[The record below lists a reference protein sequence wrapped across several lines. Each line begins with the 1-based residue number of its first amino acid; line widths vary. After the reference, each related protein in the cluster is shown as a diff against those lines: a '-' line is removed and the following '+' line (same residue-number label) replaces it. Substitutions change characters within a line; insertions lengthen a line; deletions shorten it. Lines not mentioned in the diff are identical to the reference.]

1 MSSIKGAEY
10 NAPCVENSECHSYYT
25 KSYSCVNDHCIHNSF
40 EFNTWK
46 EWVGM
51 FTIIVISTLANA
63 GGLGA
68 GAVIIPVYIF
78 IYDFAPTD
86 SIPLSK
92 ITIFAGAIA
101 SVMLSACSR
110 REDDKNSLLIN
121 YEMAT
126 TMIPL
131 LLIGTMIGVL
141 LSKILPPVA
150 ITGCLCLYL
159 FFSTYKMCTKAIEIT
174 KKENAKRRL
183 VAENAELMNSPTKPL
198 DDSTL
203 NDQSAK
209 KEFLS
214 KEESDVVQGDGMITS
229 NEELQTQAYDVK
241 TTDIDT
247 LSKSLYHAKEVTCC
261 QHLKKQLPNL
271 GLLLLSFMVV

>member
-1 MSSIKGAEY
+1 
-10 NAPCVENSECHSYYT
+10 
-25 KSYSCVNDHCIHNSF
+25 VNNHCIRKPF
-40 EFNTWK
+40 EFNTWQ
-46 EWVGM
+46 EWVGL

-101 SVMLSACSR
+101 SVMLSACQKR
-110 REDDKNSLLIN
+110 ADDKNKLLIS
-121 YEMAT
+121 YEMAAT
-126 TMIPL
+126 IVPL

-159 FFSTYKMCTKAIEIT
+159 IYSTYKMFTKAKETT
-174 KKENAKRRL
+174 KKENEKRKA
-183 VAENAELMNSPTKPL
+183 VAALESSPQAPL
-198 DDSTL
+198 DETDM
-203 NDQSAK
+203 NDTSAK
-209 KEFLS
+209 KEFLAD
-214 KEESDVVQGDGMITS
+214 ENGGHIDES
-229 NEELQTQAYDVK
+229 NEELATAANDTRTYEVK
-241 TTDIDT
+241 NTDIDV
-247 LSKSLYHAKEVTCC
+247 LDRELHDAKEITCC
-261 QHLKKQLPNL
+261 QHFKKQLPNL
-271 GLLLLSFMVV
+271 GLLLLSFTIV

>member
-1 MSSIKGAEY
+1 LSSIKGAEY
-10 NAPCVENSECHSYYT
+10 NAPCVQDSECHSYYT
-25 KSYSCVNDHCIHNSF
+25 KSYSCVDDHCIRNPF
-40 EFNTWK
+40 KFDTWK

-51 FTIIVISTLANA
+51 ATIIVISTLANA

-78 IYDFAPTD
+78 LYDFAPTD

-101 SVMLSACSR
+101 SVMLSACQR
-110 REDDKNSLLIN
+110 RDDDKNLLLIN

-159 FFSTYKMCTKAIEIT
+159 FYSTYKMCTKAIEVT

-183 VAENAELMNSPTKPL
+183 AAENNELLSSTQKVL
-198 DDSTL
+198 DDTTL

-209 KEFLS
+209 KEFLAD
-214 KEESDVVQGDGMITS
+214 ETNDVVQVDAMQSS
-229 NEELQTQAYDVK
+229 NEELYAKAKVFK
-241 TTDIDT
+241 GTDIDV
-247 LSKSLYHAKEVTCC
+247 LEDALYEAKEVTCC
-261 QHLKKQLPNL
+261 QQLKKQLPNL
-271 GLLLLSFMVV
+271 GLLLLAFSVV

>member
-10 NAPCVENSECHSYYT
+10 NAPCVESSECHSYYT
-25 KSYSCVNDHCIHNSF
+25 KSYSCVNDHCIRDPF
-40 EFNTWK
+40 QFNTWK

-51 FTIIVISTLANA
+51 FTIILISTLANA

-110 REDDKNSLLIN
+110 RDDDKNSLLIN

-159 FFSTYKMCTKAIEIT
+159 IYSTYKMCVKAIEVT

-183 VAENAELMNSPTKPL
+183 VAENAELMSGEQKAL
-198 DDSTL
+198 DDTTM

-209 KEFLS
+209 KEFLADE
-214 KEESDVVQGDGMITS
+214 KSDVVQGEDTHAS
-229 NEELQTQAYDVK
+229 NDELQTQAYVVK
-241 TTDIDT
+241 STDIEK
-247 LSKSLYHAKEVTCC
+247 LEEGLYEAKEITCC

-271 GLLLLSFMVV
+271 GLLLLAFTIV